1 MDKKEGIGLPS
12 SLINEAIGSMDT
24 NVEDSQKA
32 VNVSSDVQNSDI
44 NRLPEATSFLT
55 PLSPYPNALYPDHP
69 RI

>member
-32 VNVSSDVQNSDI
+32 VNVPNNIPNLDI
-44 NRLPEATSFLT
+44 NDRDSVDLESNQIEGVMLIE
-55 PLSPYPNALYPDHP
+55 LVL
-69 RI
+69 